1 MVKNDFHGIGC
12 TTLEGTEEI
21 LLSSEA
27 EMKFK
32 LWRLDATQTG

>member
-1 MVKNDFHGIGC
+1 MMKSDLHGIGY

-21 LLSSEA
+21 ISSSEA